1 MQENKPLSAADYVS
15 NTLGVM
21 GIGATVAGNYRAL
34 QSSFFST
41 TMASVPLVGN
51 VTNSMSL
58 MPLVYDEA
66 SSGIALRDLRIFP
79 NLSGSDGKIV
89 NLADN
94 MKSAQ
99 EANNHIMN
107 STQRLGKAGHTPLN
121 VGKIG
126 LGLGAVMGLYSAYGY
141 YQEEGVY
148 GLFKG
153 MSTYAI
159 GTHFGLE
166 NSYQVKELGAYNK
179 GQQALLLR
187 QGGFTSTQT
196 TAMLKEET
204 ALKYKVSNP
213 NSFFRIGSLG
223 QVKAIPF
230 VDRMLGVM
238 APMVG
243 ASVGA
248 SIGYSL
254 GESLG
259 QGVSAMLG
267 AENSTMMGVA
277 GGIFGAIGG
286 AALGGAAFSSIGS
299 AAVTAG
305 LFGAATIIGSVS
317 SQMFSETMRRV
328 SQTRPR
334 LDFANDVQPYFS
346 RNAVTMRQRALQAMN
361 NSHINARSALGNE
374 AAILHSNRDYFSNL
388 GRL

>member
-1 MQENKPLSAADYVS
+1 MEDNKKFSTADYVS

-21 GIGATVAGNYRAL
+21 GLGATVAANYKAL
-34 QSSFFST
+34 QSAFFST
-41 TMASVPLVGN
+41 TMASMPLVGN
-51 VTNSMSL
+51 ATNSVSL
-58 MPLVYDEA
+58 MPLIYNERTAGVP
-66 SSGIALRDLRIFP
+66 LRDLRILP
-79 NLSGSDGKIV
+79 NLSGSEGRVV

-94 MKSAQ
+94 MKSA
-99 EANNHIMN
+99 ENTNKYIMN
-107 STQRLGKAGHTPLN
+107 STQNIGARGHTILN

-126 LGLGAVMGLYSAYGY
+126 LGLGAAMGLYSAYSY
-141 YQEEGVY
+141 YQEEGAS

-153 MSTYAI
+153 MATYAI

-166 NSYQVKELGAYNK
+166 NSYQVKELGAYSK
-179 GQQALLLR
+179 GQQTLLLR
-187 QGGFTSTQT
+187 QAGFDSSQIDNAIKTQNM
-196 TAMLKEET
+196 AKH
-204 ALKYKVSNP
+204 KVSNP

-238 APMVG
+238 APMIGASIG
-243 ASVGA
+243 ASVG
-248 SIGYSL
+248 YSL
-254 GESLG
+254 GSGMAEG
-259 QGVSAMLG
+259 ISAMMG
-267 AENSTMMGVA
+267 AENSTMMGAA

-286 AALGGAAFSSIGS
+286 AALGGAALSSIGS

-317 SQMFSETMRRV
+317 SQMFSETMRRA